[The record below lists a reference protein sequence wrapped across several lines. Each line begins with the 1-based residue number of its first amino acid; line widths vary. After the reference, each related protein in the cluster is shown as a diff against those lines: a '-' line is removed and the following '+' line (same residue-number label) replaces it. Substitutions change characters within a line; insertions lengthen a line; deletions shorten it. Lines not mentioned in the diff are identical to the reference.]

1 VQATSHE
8 TKLMSKKP
16 LKLQDYWWVQ
26 MQSSAEK
33 LSDIALQWISISTML
48 SQIDVV
54 LDPREP

>member
-1 VQATSHE
+1 
-8 TKLMSKKP
+8 
-16 LKLQDYWWVQ
+16 